1 MFNVDFYYLGL
12 FLMIGFVI
20 YVFVD
25 GHWGIRLPS
34 FSLGPSVGDLEVG
47 GVAQPWFMFYP
58 EPLEP
63 LIQPTGV

>member
-1 MFNVDFYYLGL
+1 
-12 FLMIGFVI
+12 MIGFVI

>member
-1 MFNVDFYYLGL
+1 
-12 FLMIGFVI
+12 MIGFVI

-25 GHWGIRLPS
+25 GHLPS